1 MTHSNDKSRRD
12 FLKKTAIATAGIS
25 TLGSFAFSPKSYR
38 NIIGA
43 NERINVAI
51 IGLGRRLGA
60 FYEPISQKS
69 SNVKLLYLCDVM
81 KSQRENAMANF
92 AKHIDYKAK
101 VENSFFKVIEDKNV
115 DAIINATPDHW
126 HAPGTWLALEAGK
139 HVYVEKPCSHNP
151 REGELLVDYQKKY
164 GKVVQMGNQ
173 QRSSDH
179 TIDIIQ
185 QIHEGAIGKA
195 YMATAFY
202 NNARGEVP
210 VAQKAPVP
218 EGLDW
223 ELFQGPSPRKP
234 YEHDT
239 WNYNWH
245 WYGWDFGTAETGN
258 NATHELDV
266 ARWAL
271 QTDFPNQ
278 VTVDAEKYH
287 YPNDGWTM
295 YDTMMAT
302 FKFEDGK
309 SIQWDG
315 KSRNNQQTYGS
326 GRGTIIYGTEGSVYV
341 DRELY
346 RLFDRSGAL
355 VKEMKSGGAE
365 GSTNLGGGG
374 DMSTQHVVNFFEAI
388 RGNAT
393 QRSPI
398 DEGAKSTLL
407 CHLANISSRINENFA
422 CDPKNGHILNN
433 DKAKAL
439 WARTYE
445 KGWEP
450 NM

>member
-1 MTHSNDKSRRD
+1 
-12 FLKKTAIATAGIS
+12 
-25 TLGSFAFSPKSYR
+25 
-38 NIIGA
+38 
-43 NERINVAI
+43 
-51 IGLGRRLGA
+51 
-60 FYEPISQKS
+60 
-69 SNVKLLYLCDVM
+69 M
-81 KSQRENAMANF
+81 KSQRDNAMANF
-92 AKHIDYKAK
+92 ATHIDYKAK
-101 VENSFFKVIEDKNV
+101 AENSFFKVIEDKKV

-164 GKVVQMGNQ
+164 KKVVQMGNQ

-179 TIDIIQ
+179 TIEIIE
-185 QIHEGAIGKA
+185 QIHNGAIGKA

-202 NNARGEVP
+202 NNARVEVP

-223 ELFQGPSPRKP
+223 ELFQGPSPRKS
-234 YEHDT
+234 YQHDT
-239 WNYNWH
+239 WDYNWH

-271 QTDFPNQ
+271 QTDFPSK
-278 VTVDAEKYH
+278 VMVDAEKYH

-315 KSRNNQQTYGS
+315 KSRNNQSTYGG

-355 VKEMKSGGAE
+355 VREVQSGSAE

-374 DMSTQHVVNFFEAI
+374 DMSTQHVVNFFETI
-388 RGNAT
+388 RGNEK

-407 CHLANISSRINENFA
+407 CHLANISSRIDENFE
-422 CDPKNGHILNN
+422 CDPKNGHILDNA
-433 DKAKAL
+433 KAKAL
-439 WARTYE
+439 WSRDYE
-445 KGWEP
+445 KGWGP
-450 NM
+450 TI